1 MKQQIAQTSFRP
13 RVRLIHWRALGRG
26 VLVAL
31 LLTQQAWAGLFSCC
45 DPLHDETKSVVAQNA
60 HPACH
65 AEAATA
71 VANVAE
77 AKPQSVPLQVVRC
90 CPMPQSA
97 TEGVTLLTPNQTA
110 LPIVL
115 PPVAYHA
122 LATTAIIPGDK
133 SPPPLQRPLY
143 LALSCWLI

>member
-1 MKQQIAQTSFRP
+1 MKQQIVQTGVCR
-13 RVRLIHWRALGRG
+13 RMRLIHWRALGRG
-26 VLVAL
+26 LLFAL
-31 LLTQQAWAGLFSCC
+31 LLTQQVWANLYSCC
-45 DPLHDETKSVVAQNA
+45 EPLPETPSAVAQNA

-71 VANVAE
+71 IANVAE
-77 AKPQSVPLQVVRC
+77 AKPQSVPLQVVMC

-97 TEGVTLLTPNQTA
+97 TEGVTLITSNQTA
-110 LPIVL
+110 LPTAL

-122 LATTAIIPGDK
+122 LATTAIIPGGK